1 MAVHARTVFARGS
14 YQAQSRDALLARRQ
28 VDIGTQPRTNGTIGA
43 GAVKC
48 STMRTKRALQLGPVC
63 QLCRFSTAAS
73 ITRRPQTA
81 AILLAQT
88 SNNIRTRQWTQKW
101 PLAAYRSPT
110 ISKRYASSGRS
121 SPASLVLK
129 DVVEAYRSIR
139 DSNEVPSDEKVVKL
153 LRECQQIIESFE
165 VLKEE
170 HAKAKSNV
178 TSSLLNLEENALSA
192 ERASK
197 VLTTERQVADSI
209 SNLVNELLLDEKV
222 FISQEALELYT
233 KIQSRLKRADYF
245 PKIFTLY
252 ANKPIPEKNT
262 SPIKYR
268 AQNPKSIKNAVP
280 TELANMAL
288 DVAVE
293 QKNLSL
299 ALAIIDTTF
308 CAPAFYRAK
317 IFKKASLPLAGLA
330 AAPLASYVAASWLA
344 DYQSSMDHS
353 TAMWI
358 AFTGTLAYI
367 GFTSSLGLIAV
378 FTSNDQMERVTW
390 ASGIPLRKRW
400 LREEERAALD
410 KIAVAW
416 GFKDPYRRGEEEGE
430 EWENLREFI
439 MMRGMILDKT
449 ELMEGME

>member
-1 MAVHARTVFARGS
+1 MET
-14 YQAQSRDALLARRQ
+14 
-28 VDIGTQPRTNGTIGA
+28 
-43 GAVKC
+43 
-48 STMRTKRALQLGPVC
+48 
-63 QLCRFSTAAS
+63 
-73 ITRRPQTA
+73 
-81 AILLAQT
+81 
-88 SNNIRTRQWTQKW
+88 
-101 PLAAYRSPT
+101 
-110 ISKRYASSGRS
+110 
-121 SPASLVLK
+121 
-129 DVVEAYRSIR
+129 YRSIR
-139 DSNEVPSDEKVVKL
+139 DSDEVPSDEKVVKL

-178 TSSLLNLEENALSA
+178 TSSLLDLEENALSA

-293 QKNLSL
+293 QKNMSL

-353 TAMWI
+353 TALWI
-358 AFTGTLAYI
+358 AFSGTLAYV

-378 FTSNDQMERVTW
+378 ATSNEQMERVVW